1 MPFTGA
7 SDPNLPSN
15 VEGLS
20 LEKRKEWVGVWNGR
34 FKACRDDGDSEGDCE
49 SSAFAVANAAIKELK
64 PAFMETAMSSKAA
77 HLDDDDDDKKKPR
90 RKKPKDKMATMPDA
104 DKAAIATK
112 FFGGMQLTQEETQY
126 TSTGGG
132 QERACANCRWYLPYR
147 DYDACAIVEDWPAP
161 ITPNGLSNR
170 WEAIS
175 VFKPDPM
182 EVIIVGESSLNEDE
196 AEAVVVKVPAGM
208 KDRAVA
214 LLRGLKDRVTPTPK
228 GNPSMFFTKDAN
240 GQMRW
245 FAITSNNY
253 RDSDNPP
260 EIFEE
265 KAHKEFVS
273 YLDNGGTMPELWYW
287 HEPGLK
293 WGQSD
298 WVDYVDGFLM
308 FGGTIDPGFEHVAEK
323 VAADPNLGIS
333 HGYGYT
339 YSDQKNGIIG
349 WYRTFE
355 ISPLP
360 MSKAANKWTGLALI
374 QKEVAMEFSAEKRP
388 DAIAKYGEDFVKEME
403 GERDVQA
410 KIVADLKIESKQ
422 RDDPPADGESTPEEK
437 AAAESSD
444 KLAMKMAGTAA
455 DLILS
460 SKAFADLGT
469 KIDGVTTDMTAVK
482 ERLAVL
488 EQSDDEK
495 VAAILSG
502 KGRKLGQRASESGEN
517 TVDPNDPVVK
527 ETAPQLSTLDI
538 VHKEMFESMG
548 VEQPVT

>member
-7 SDPNLPSN
+7 SDSNLPSN
-15 VEGLS
+15 VIDRS
-20 LEKRKEWVGVWNGR
+20 LEIRQQWVGAWNGR
-34 FKACRDDGDSEGDCE
+34 FKSCMDDGGSESDCE
-49 SSAFAVANAAIKELK
+49 SSAFAVANASIKEIDD
-64 PAFMETAMSSKAA
+64 KAS
-77 HLDDDDDDKKKPR
+77 HLDDEDDKKKPK
-90 RKKPKDKMATMPDA
+90 RKKPKDKMAAMPDA

-112 FFGGMQLTQEETQY
+112 YFGGMQLTQVETEY

-132 QERACANCRWYLPYR
+132 QEKACANCRWYLPYR
-147 DYDACAIVEDWPAP
+147 DYDQCAIVEDWPAP

-170 WEAIS
+170 WEAVA
-175 VFKPDPM
+175 VFKPDPL
-182 EVIIVGESSLNEDE
+182 EVIIVGESSVNEDE
-196 AEAVVVKVPAGM
+196 ADAVVVKVPAGM

-214 LLRGLKDRVTPTPK
+214 LLRGLKDRVIPTSK
-228 GNPSMFFTKDAN
+228 ANQSMYFTKDAN

-374 QKEVAMEFSAEKRP
+374 QKEVAMEFSADKRP
-388 DAIAKYGEDFVKEME
+388 DAIAKYGEEFVKEME

-422 RDDPPADGESTPEEK
+422 RDDPPADGESTPEAK
-437 AAAESSD
+437 AVAEASD

-482 ERLAVL
+482 ERLVEL
-488 EQSDDEK
+488 EKSDDEK
-495 VAAILSG
+495 VASILTG

-517 TVDPNDPVVK
+517 TVENNDPLVK
-527 ETAPQLSTLDI
+527 ETAPRISTLD
-538 VHKEMFESMG
+538 VVTREMVEG
-548 VEQPVT
+548 IGLEQPVS

>member
-1 MPFTGA
+1 MPFSGA
-7 SDPNLPSN
+7 SDPSLPSN
-15 VEGLS
+15 VIDRS
-20 LEKRKEWVGVWNGR
+20 LEVRKQWVGAWNGR
-34 FKACRDDGDSEGDCE
+34 FKACRDDGGSESDCE
-49 SSAFAVANAAIKELK
+49 SSAFAVANSAIKEIDD
-64 PAFMETAMSSKAA
+64 KAV

-90 RKKPKDKMATMPDA
+90 RKKPKDKMASMPDA
-104 DKAAIATK
+104 DKVAIATK
-112 FFGGMQLTQEETQY
+112 YFGGMQLTQEETEY

-132 QERACANCRWYLPYR
+132 QEKACANCRWYLPYR
-147 DYDACAIVEDWPAP
+147 DYDQCAIVEDWPAP

-175 VFKPDPM
+175 VFKPDPL
-182 EVIIVGESSLNEDE
+182 EVVIVGESSLNEDE

-214 LLRGLKDRVTPTPK
+214 LLRGLKDRVIPTPK
-228 GNPSMFFTKDAN
+228 ANQSMYFTKDAN
-240 GQMRW
+240 GQLRW

-308 FGGTIDPGFEHVAEK
+308 FGGTVDPGFERVAEK

-374 QKEVAMEFSAEKRP
+374 QKEVAMEFSADKRP
-388 DAIAKYGEDFVKEME
+388 DAVAKYGEDFIKEME
-403 GERDVQA
+403 GERDDQA

-422 RDDPPADGESTPEEK
+422 GDDPPTDGSTPEEK
-437 AAAESSD
+437 AAAEASD
-444 KLAMKMAGTAA
+444 KMAMKMAGTAA

-482 ERLAVL
+482 GRLDEL
-488 EQSDDEK
+488 EKSDDEK

-502 KGRKLGQRASESGEN
+502 KGRKLGQRASESSEN
-517 TVDPNDPVVK
+517 TIESDSKLVK
-527 ETAPQLSTLDI
+527 ETAPNLSTLD
-538 VHKEMFESMG
+538 VVTKEMVESIG
-548 VEQPVT
+548 IEQSVT

>member
-1 MPFTGA
+1 MPFSGA

-20 LEKRKEWVGVWNGR
+20 LEKRQQWVGAWNGR
-34 FKACRDDGDSEGDCE
+34 FKACRDDGGTESDCE

-64 PAFMETAMSSKAA
+64 PAYMETAMTSKAA
-77 HLDDDDDDKKKPR
+77 HLDDDDDKKKPR
-90 RKKPKDKMATMPDA
+90 RKKPKDKMADMPEA

-112 FFGGMQLTQEETQY
+112 FFGGMQLSQEETEY

-132 QERACANCRWYLPYR
+132 QEKACANCRWYLPYR
-147 DYDACAIVEDWPAP
+147 DYDQCAIVEDYPLP

-170 WEAIS
+170 WEAIK
-175 VFKPDPM
+175 VFKPDPL
-182 EVIIVGESSLNEDE
+182 EVIIVGEASVNEDE
-196 AEAVVVKVPAGM
+196 TEAVMVKVPAGM
-208 KDRAVA
+208 KDRA
-214 LLRGLKDRVTPTPK
+214 LQFLRSLKDRVAPAPK

-260 EIFEE
+260 EIFEQ

-273 YLDNGGTMPELWYW
+273 YLDNGGKMPELWYW

-308 FGGTIDPGFEHVAEK
+308 FGGTVDPGFEHVAEK

-360 MSKAANKWTGLALI
+360 MSKAANKWTGIALI

-388 DAIAKYGEDFVKEME
+388 DAVAKYGEDFIKEME
-403 GERDVQA
+403 GQRDDQA
-410 KIVADLKIESKQ
+410 QTVANLKIESKEGA
-422 RDDPPADGESTPEEK
+422 DDPPADESTSEEK
-437 AAAESSD
+437 AAAEASD
-444 KLAMKMAGTAA
+444 KIAMKMAGTAA
-455 DLILS
+455 DLILA
-460 SKAFADLGT
+460 SKAFSDLGA
-469 KIDGVTTDMTAVK
+469 KVDGFTGDMGKMK
-482 ERLAVL
+482 ERLEEL
-488 EQSDDEK
+488 EKSDDEK

-517 TVDPNDPVVK
+517 TVDGNDPLVK
-527 ETAPQLSTLDI
+527 ESAPQLSTLDI
-538 VHKEMFESMG
+538 VHNEMFESMG

>member
-1 MPFTGA
+1 MPFSGA
-7 SDPNLPSN
+7 GDPNLPSN
-15 VEGLS
+15 VIDRS
-20 LEKRKEWVGVWNGR
+20 LEIREQWVGAWNGR
-34 FKACRDDGDSEGDCE
+34 FKACRDDGGTEDDCE
-49 SSAFAVANAAIKELK
+49 SSAFAVANSAIKEIDDK
-64 PAFMETAMSSKAA
+64 VS
-77 HLDDDDDDKKKPR
+77 HLDDEDEHKKKPK

-112 FFGGMQLTQEETQY
+112 FFGGMQLTQEETEY

-147 DYDACAIVEDWPAP
+147 DYDQCAIIEDWPLP
-161 ITPNGLSNR
+161 ITPNGLSDR
-170 WEAIS
+170 WEAIP
-175 VFKPDPM
+175 VFKPDPL
-182 EVIIVGESSLNEDE
+182 EVVIVGESSLNEDE

-208 KDRAVA
+208 KDRALA
-214 LLRGLKDRVTPTPK
+214 LIRTLKDRVVPTSK
-228 GNPSMFFTKDAN
+228 ANQSMYFTKDAN
-240 GQMRW
+240 GQLRW

-308 FGGTIDPGFEHVAEK
+308 FGGTVDPGFEAVAEK

-360 MSKAANKWTGLALI
+360 MSKAANKWTGIALI
-374 QKEVAMEFSAEKRP
+374 QKEVAMEFSADKRP
-388 DAIAKYGEDFVKEME
+388 DAVAKYGEDFVKEME
-403 GERDVQA
+403 GQRDDQA
-410 KIVADLKIESKQ
+410 KHVADLKIESKEG
-422 RDDPPADGESTPEEK
+422 DNPPTDESTPEEK
-437 AAAESSD
+437 AAGEASD

-482 ERLAVL
+482 GRLDEL
-488 EQSDDEK
+488 EKSDDEK
-495 VAAILSG
+495 VASILGG
-502 KGRKLGQRASESGEN
+502 KGRKLGQRASESGGN
-517 TVDPNDPVVK
+517 TVEADDKLVK
-527 ETAPQLSTLDI
+527 ETAPILSTLD
-538 VHKEMFESMG
+538 VVTREMVESIG

>member
-7 SDPNLPSN
+7 SDSNLPSN
-15 VEGLS
+15 VIDRS
-20 LEKRKEWVGVWNGR
+20 LEIRQQWVGAWNGR
-34 FKACRDDGDSEGDCE
+34 FKSCMDDGGSETDCE
-49 SSAFAVANAAIKELK
+49 SFAFAVANAAIKEIDG
-64 PAFMETAMSSKAA
+64 KAS
-77 HLDDDDDDKKKPR
+77 HLDDEDDKKKPR
-90 RKKPKDKMATMPDA
+90 RKKPKDKMAAMPDA

-112 FFGGMQLTQEETQY
+112 YFGGMQLTQDETEY

-132 QERACANCRWYLPYR
+132 QEKACANCRWYLPYR
-147 DYDACAIVEDWPAP
+147 DYDQCAIVEDWPAP

-170 WEAIS
+170 WEAVA
-175 VFKPDPM
+175 VFKPDPL

-245 FAITSNNY
+245 FAITSNNF
-253 RDSDNPP
+253 RDSDIPP

-308 FGGTIDPGFEHVAEK
+308 FGGTVDPGFEGVAEK

-349 WYRTFE
+349 WYRSFE

-360 MSKAANKWTGLALI
+360 MSKAANKWTGIALI

-403 GERDVQA
+403 GQRDDQA
-410 KIVADLKIESKQ
+410 KTVANLKIESKQ
-422 RDDPPADGESTPEEK
+422 GDDPPADEPTPEEK
-437 AAAESSD
+437 SAAEASD

-469 KIDGVTTDMTAVK
+469 KIDGVSTDMTAVK
-482 ERLAVL
+482 ERLDLL
-488 EQSDDEK
+488 EKSDDEK
-495 VAAILSG
+495 VAAILGG
-502 KGRKLGQRASESGEN
+502 KGRKLGQRASASGEN
-517 TVDPNDPVVK
+517 TVENDDPLVK
-527 ETAPQLSTLDI
+527 ETNPQLSTLD
-538 VHKEMFESMG
+538 VVTREM
-548 VEQPVT
+548 VETAGIQQPS